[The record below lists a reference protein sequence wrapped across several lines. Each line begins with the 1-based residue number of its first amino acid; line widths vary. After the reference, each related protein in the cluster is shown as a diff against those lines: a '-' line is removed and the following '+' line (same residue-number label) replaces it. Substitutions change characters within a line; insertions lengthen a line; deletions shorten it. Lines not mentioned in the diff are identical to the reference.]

1 MQIIVNNWKV
11 EPSLNG
17 LVHRETGE
25 IRRLGEFHFI
35 MLETLVN
42 HAGEVVSRDFLMS
55 EVWKNRVVGNNSL
68 LTAVYALRVA
78 LGDDGR
84 VQEIIKTIPKK
95 GYLLNKDFVVLLADE
110 PSAAPQ
116 PLTQP
121 DVQPDEPPTDEP
133 AVSPSETLAAPAKSR
148 YKKGIIAIAGLLL
161 LAGAMLGWQLYQSRQ
176 TTPAPLTASRLT
188 IKEELS
194 AQNDKITLLH
204 LHRTGV
210 NTADAVLSSHI
221 AESLESINALLT
233 AHKATLTIY
242 YYGAVQKMSVVLLVK
257 NQCGKEYQLLM
268 EIRSW
273 QQDVKKLGQLIH
285 QETERTVNEMP
296 ACP

>member
-17 LVHRETGE
+17 LVHRDTGE
-25 IRRLGEFHFI
+25 IRRLGEFHFL
-35 MLETLVN
+35 MLETLIN
-42 HAGEVVSRDFLMS
+42 HAGEVVSRDVLMS

-95 GYLLNKDFVVLLADE
+95 GYLLNKDFIVLL
-110 PSAAPQ
+110 
-116 PLTQP
+116 
-121 DVQPDEPPTDEP
+121 PDEPVVAPPVLALPDAQSVLPPAIEP
-133 AVSPSETLAAPAKSR
+133 PASAPETAAPVAKPR
-148 YKKGIIAIAGLLL
+148 NKNRFLTIAALFLLICLGLVYLV
-161 LAGAMLGWQLYQSRQ
+161 RQ
-176 TTPAPLTASRLT
+176 VPPAPLTASRLS

-194 AQNDKITLLH
+194 PQNDKIKLFRLY
-204 LHRTGV
+204 RTGV
-210 NTADAVLSSHI
+210 NTSDDVLSSHI
-221 AESLESINALLT
+221 AESLESINTQLT
-233 AHKATLTIY
+233 EHKANLTIY
-242 YYGAVQKMSVVLLVK
+242 YYGAVQKMSVILLVK
-257 NQCGKEYQLLM
+257 NQCSKEYQLLM

-273 QQDVKKLGQLIH
+273 QQNAKKLGQLIH

>member
-35 MLETLVN
+35 MLETLIN

-95 GYLLNKDFVVLLADE
+95 GYLLNKDFVVLLPGE
-110 PSAAPQ
+110 PIVAPHVNVQAEPAPVLAAAEPVTSVPQ
-116 PLTQP
+116 PA
-121 DVQPDEPPTDEP
+121 VP
-133 AVSPSETLAAPAKSR
+133 AGKPRQKNGV
-148 YKKGIIAIAGLLL
+148 IAIAAILLL
-161 LAGAMLGWQLYQSRQ
+161 TVIGLGWLVYHARP
-176 TTPAPLTASRLT
+176 TAPAPLTASRLS

-194 AQNDKITLLH
+194 PQNDKITLYR
-204 LHRTGV
+204 LHRTGI
-210 NTADAVLSSHI
+210 NTANEILLSHI
-221 AESLESINALLT
+221 AESLEGINTLLREHN
-233 AHKATLTIY
+233 ANLTIY
-242 YYGAVQKMSVVLLVK
+242 YYSAVQKMSVILLVK

-285 QETERTVNEMP
+285 QETERTINEMP
-296 ACP
+296 VCR

>member
-35 MLETLVN
+35 MLETLIN

-95 GYLLNKDFVVLLADE
+95 GYLLNKDFVVLLPGE
-110 PSAAPQ
+110 PIVAPHVNVQAEPAPVLAAAEPVTSAPQ
-116 PLTQP
+116 PA
-121 DVQPDEPPTDEP
+121 VP
-133 AVSPSETLAAPAKSR
+133 AGKPRQKNGV
-148 YKKGIIAIAGLLL
+148 IAIAAILLL
-161 LAGAMLGWQLYQSRQ
+161 TVIGLGWLVYHARP
-176 TTPAPLTASRLT
+176 TAPAPLTASRLS

-194 AQNDKITLLH
+194 PQNDKITLYR
-204 LHRTGV
+204 LHRTGI
-210 NTADAVLSSHI
+210 NTANEILLSHI
-221 AESLESINALLT
+221 AESLEGINTLLREHN
-233 AHKATLTIY
+233 ANLTIY
-242 YYGAVQKMSVVLLVK
+242 YYSAVQKMSVILLVK

-285 QETERTVNEMP
+285 QETERTINEMP
-296 ACP
+296 VCQ

>member
-95 GYLLNKDFVVLLADE
+95 GYLLNKDFIVLLPDE
-110 PSAAPQ
+110 PLPAPQ
-116 PLTQP
+116 ALTQP
-121 DVQPDEPPTDEP
+121 DPEPVADVTDALP
-133 AVSPSETLAAPAKSR
+133 ASAPAPRNKHRLIVLAA
-148 YKKGIIAIAGLLL
+148 LLL
-161 LAGAMLGWQLYQSRQ
+161 LLGCGLIWLIYPGGQNS
-176 TTPAPLTASRLT
+176 APLATSRLS
-188 IKEELS
+188 IKEEL
-194 AQNDKITLLH
+194 APQNDKIKLFR

-210 NTADAVLSSHI
+210 NTSGAVLSSHI
-221 AESLESINALLT
+221 AESLEGINMLLT

-242 YYGAVQKMSVVLLVK
+242 YYGAVQKMSVILLVQ

-285 QETERTVNEMP
+285 KETERTLNEMP
-296 ACP
+296 ACS